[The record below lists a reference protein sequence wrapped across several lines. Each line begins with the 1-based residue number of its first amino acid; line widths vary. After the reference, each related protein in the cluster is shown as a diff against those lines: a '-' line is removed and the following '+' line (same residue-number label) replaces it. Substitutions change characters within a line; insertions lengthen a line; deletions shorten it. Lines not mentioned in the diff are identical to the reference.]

1 MKNTVF
7 FLICGILLLLSAAS
21 FRRASFAPANLTG
34 NPAELPWAPGDFD
47 DGSQIDLLVVY
58 TQSAV
63 NEHGTEQKMKDYI
76 IGEVTKL
83 NNALANSG
91 IDLEVNLVHQQ
102 LLSGYVENNDYGV
115 DLTNVQSNAT
125 VAALRDDLHADIV
138 VLMRNNSGNLAGKA
152 QSPFAVTRNKN
163 NHSFSHEVGHIFGA
177 MHSDDPCTNG
187 CRAFSSGFQS
197 CVMAGGIFAYSTP
210 SIVLSGVAHGSATAN
225 ASSTITNG
233 KTAISQQRGSSVKWT
248 GSVSTDWNTA
258 GNWTYLKG
266 AAKTPTP
273 LVPRA
278 TDDVL
283 IPSGVSRYP
292 VINGN
297 ASMRSIT
304 TQPGASLTI
313 QSGTIDV
320 YGNWY
325 GNGNLTSNG
334 GTVNFRSPNA
344 KGATVQQATGSFKAV
359 SVKTGTLVKLN
370 SNLSVPG
377 NLTVEKAAALAQT
390 GRTITPLPVD
400 LNATGDVFFYTNCDN
415 GAAASPGQ
423 TSFELPVGWAGVS
436 NSLPKDCQL
445 KAASNMEAGGNKCF
459 KLYGVW
465 AQGVNC
471 ANGTM
476 EAWMYSP
483 PVKLQKG
490 SYKVSM
496 KCKGDQNDA
505 FNCQVYLMNKQLP
518 AAKSIGS
525 AILTQAIA
533 KVPPVWIDA
542 NGTFTVA
549 ESGTYYLG
557 FTNQETSASDFDWGY
572 DTNVIFLDDIKITR
586 N

>member
-7 FLICGILLLLSAAS
+7 SLIFSTLLLLGPTS
-21 FRRASFAPANLTG
+21 FRRAPFPPATPINT
-34 NPAELPWAPGDFD
+34 PTELPWAPGDFD

-76 IGEVTKL
+76 TSEVTKL
-83 NNALANSG
+83 NNALLNSG

-102 LLSGYVENNDYGV
+102 LLSGYVENYDYGV

-125 VAALRDDLHADIV
+125 VATLRDDLHADIV
-138 VLMRNNSGNLAGKA
+138 VLMRNNTGNLAGKA

-177 MHSDDPCTNG
+177 MHSDDPCSNG
-187 CRAFSSGFQS
+187 CRAFTNTYQS
-197 CVMAGGIFAYSTP
+197 CLMAGGIFAYSTP
-210 SIVLSGVAHGSATAN
+210 SITLSGVAHGSATAN

-233 KTAISQQRGSSVKWT
+233 KAAISQQRGSSVKWT

-266 AAKTPTP
+266 AAKTPTGM
-273 LVPRA
+273 VPRA

-283 IPSGVSRYP
+283 IPSGQSRYP

-304 TQPGASLTI
+304 TQAGASLTI
-313 QSGTIDV
+313 QSGAVNV

-325 GNGNLTSNG
+325 GNGNLTCNG
-334 GTVNFRSPNA
+334 GTVNFYSPNT

-359 SVKTGTLVKLN
+359 SVKTGTLIKLN

-377 NLTVEKAAALAQT
+377 NLTVEKGAALAQN

-400 LNATGDVFFYTNCDN
+400 LNAVGDVFFYTSCDN
-415 GAAASPGQ
+415 GAASAPGQ
-423 TSFELPVGWAGVS
+423 TVFELPGGWSSVG
-436 NSLPKDCQL
+436 NSLPKESYIR
-445 KAASNMEAGGNKCF
+445 AGSHMEQGGNKCF
-459 KLYGVW
+459 KMYGDWYQV
-465 AQGVNC
+465 
-471 ANGTM
+471 ANTNNATM
-476 EAWMYSP
+476 EAWSYSSP
-483 PVKLQKG
+483 LKLQKG
-490 SYKVSM
+490 SYKVSL
-496 KCKGDQNDA
+496 KCKGDGFDA
-505 FNCQVYLMNKQLP
+505 FDCQVYLGSKQLP
-518 AAKSIGS
+518 ASMNQFIVKLAIPNTSGNWLNVEGS
-525 AILTQAIA
+525 
-533 KVPPVWIDA
+533 
-542 NGTFTVA
+542 FTIS

-557 FTNQETSASDFDWGY
+557 ITNKETSASDFAAGY
-572 DTNVIFLDDIKITR
+572 EANVLFMDDIKVTR